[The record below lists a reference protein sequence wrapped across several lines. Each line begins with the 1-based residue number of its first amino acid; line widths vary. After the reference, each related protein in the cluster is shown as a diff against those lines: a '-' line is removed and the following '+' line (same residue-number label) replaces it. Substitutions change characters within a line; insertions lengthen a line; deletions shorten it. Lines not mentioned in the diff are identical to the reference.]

1 MKTINQ
7 YLVTYGYVGECAAN
21 ECPWIETVTVPARN
35 KREARKDVESE
46 LREGIEILSIVEI

>member
-1 MKTINQ
+1 MKK

-35 KREARKDVESE
+35 KREARKDVEAGLS
-46 LREGIEILSIVEI
+46 EGIEILSIVEI